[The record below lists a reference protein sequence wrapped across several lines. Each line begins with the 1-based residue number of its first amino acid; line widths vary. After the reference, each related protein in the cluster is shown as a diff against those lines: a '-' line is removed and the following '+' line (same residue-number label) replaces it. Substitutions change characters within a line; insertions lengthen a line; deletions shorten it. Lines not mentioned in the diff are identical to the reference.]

1 MIPMLRWLPGVVL
14 IALLAA
20 TVIILMTEH
29 SRQRTADLRDEATKL
44 AHDEAALMASL
55 AELRSGSIQVIGFE
69 REDIWRA
76 DGSGSVEVRVQQALV
91 AAAKRAELTVASF
104 GSGPARGDTR
114 LPTLSYGLELS
125 GTHEGVARLLADLER
140 QRPALAISYLW
151 LRQMP
156 VNQSKPGS
164 PVQMRISVWGFL
176 EPVSP

>member
-1 MIPMLRWLPGVVL
+1 MIMLLKWLPGAAL

-20 TVIILMTEH
+20 AVIGLMTEQ
-29 SRQRTADLRDEATKL
+29 SRQRMAGLRGEAEKL
-44 AHDEAALMASL
+44 AQDEVALMASL
-55 AELRSGSIQVIGFE
+55 AELRSGPIEVISLE
-69 REDIWRA
+69 PEDIWRV

-104 GSGPARGDTR
+104 GSGARQGDTR
-114 LPTLSYGLELS
+114 LPTLSYDLELS

-140 QRPALAISYLW
+140 QRPALALSYLW

-156 VNQSKPGS
+156 VDQSKPGS

-176 EPVSP
+176 ESAPP